1 MMSRLFNTIG
11 FFLIFL
17 IALPT
22 LALTSGTSA
31 SSRQACAGSS
41 TSSSSSSNSA
51 SALTCNVVVTND
63 WNTGY
68 QINVVV
74 KNTGAIAIDKWRVY
88 LSIPDAHSNSS
99 LWGATKTVISPALIL
114 LENFTWNPPLQ
125 PGQSITIGAVFN
137 KPLGSTALPSCRT
150 ENLPP
155 PNTAPQGDFSAQV
168 TNDTVHVKTIN
179 AVDAEGDKLS
189 YRFDFGDG
197 VIINAADV
205 WHSYKTPG
213 IYTITHTISDGKL
226 SKTNQY
232 AVTVTAAGN
241 NRAPVAIFSYNTS
254 ALNVSLNASA
264 SADKDGDA
272 LTYAWDF
279 GQGTAPVTTA
289 RTGTSLPQGGG
300 FVTLTVFDG
309 QLGNTVQYRIITT
322 SCLSSDPQPQLIID
336 SKLTGTAVEFDASKS
351 AVVDSFTWDFGD
363 GSTATGMFTNHTY
376 AAAGIY
382 TVTLRGTA
390 QMMSATK
397 TVQIEIV
404 GTTPT
409 DLPPV
414 AELSCTEST
423 LVADDFVNGVASYR
437 YLARCDAS
445 NSYDPEGK
453 PLAYSLNWGDGVS
466 NTSTTGSF
474 SHMYATGGEFNLTLQ
489 VSDGAKQT
497 EKTLLWIATAP
508 TTTNRPPVACFDIGT
523 GTTLNVNANCS
534 SDPDSNPLTYSWDF
548 GDGSSVTGAI
558 ATHTYSAAGSYIV
571 KLTVSDGKATNTLSK
586 TFVVAQTQKPTRC
599 EFKITNSWTN
609 GFTGWFRVHNQSTS
623 DVSNWAAVLKFADGT
638 NVSSFWN
645 GTVTGTNPYQ
655 VTAVAWNNTIK
666 PGAFSEVGF
675 MVWDGTTTHQ
685 VPQLSGVSC
694 E

>member
-1 MMSRLFNTIG
+1 MMSRLFTTIG
-11 FFLIFL
+11 FFLAFF
-17 IALPT
+17 IALPA
-22 LALTSGTSA
+22 LALTSGNST
-31 SSRQACAGSS
+31 SSRQACAGAS
-41 TSSSSSSNSA
+41 TSSAASSNSA

-74 KNTGAIAIDKWRVY
+74 KNTGVVAIDKWRVY

-99 LWGATKTVISPALIL
+99 VWGAAKTGVSPTLIL

-125 PGQSITIGAVFN
+125 PGQSVTIGAVFN

-179 AVDAEGDKLS
+179 AADAEGDKLN

-197 VIINAADV
+197 VVINAADV

-213 IYTITHTISDGKL
+213 TYTITQTISDGKL

-232 AVTVTAAGN
+232 AVTVTAAGS

-254 ALNVSLNASA
+254 ALSVSLNASA
-264 SADKDGDA
+264 SADKDGNA

-300 FVTLTVFDG
+300 YVTLTVFDG

-322 SCLSSDPQPQLIID
+322 SCLSSDPQPKLIID
-336 SKLTGTAVEFDASKS
+336 SKLTGTVLELDASKS
-351 AVVDSFTWDFGD
+351 EIADSFTWDFGD
-363 GSTATGMFTNHTY
+363 GTSATGMFTSHNY
-376 AAAGIY
+376 ATPGTY
-382 TVTLRGTA
+382 TVTLRATA
-390 QMMSATK
+390 QFIAVTK
-397 TVQIEIV
+397 TVEITV
-404 GTTPT
+404 LDSTPIN
-409 DLPPV
+409 LPPV
-414 AELSCTEST
+414 AQLNCTE
-423 LVADDFVNGVASYR
+423 LLAIGDDFENGIAY
-437 YLARCDAS
+437 YTYTTRCDATS
-445 NSYDPEGK
+445 SLDPEGQ
-453 PLAYSLNWGDGVS
+453 PLSYSVNWGDGKT
-466 NTSTTGSF
+466 TSAANGIF
-474 SHMYATGGEFNLTLQ
+474 YHQYATGGDYTLTLT
-489 VSDGAKQT
+489 VSDSVNEIQKSLA
-497 EKTLLWIATAP
+497 WTAS
-508 TTTNRPPVACFDIGT
+508 TSTVSNRTPVACFDIASGT
-523 GTTLNVNANCS
+523 SLNANAACS
-534 SDPDSNPLTYSWDF
+534 TDADGDNLNYVWDF
-548 GDGSSVTGAI
+548 GDGAGATGVT
-558 ATHTYSAAGSYIV
+558 ATHTYSAAGSYAV
-571 KLTVSDGKATNTLSK
+571 KLTVSDGKTTNTVTKIFLA
-586 TFVVAQTQKPTRC
+586 TQTIKPTRC

-638 NVSSFWN
+638 NLSSFWN
-645 GTVTGTNPYQ
+645 GTVKGTNPYQ
-655 VTAVAWNNTIK
+655 VTAAVWNNTIK

-685 VPQLSGVSC
+685 VPQISGVSC